1 MSPSSSGLALP
12 PSPSPPPRRTP
23 EWLDATPLH
32 LAAKYLLGPALYL
45 QARRLR
51 RIALQLP
58 EPEGARS
65 GTAGSGPLRL
75 RLLVAGDSSAVGVGV
90 RTQDEALA
98 LPLARLL
105 AQRLGGSV
113 AWQLVAQSGLT
124 SDGLLRL
131 VMQSEL
137 APADIAVVICGVND
151 ITKEQRLGFALRQR
165 RRIAERLR
173 ERSGLRHVLFPA
185 LPQMELFP
193 LIPQP
198 LAWWSGQAARRNNRC
213 QQRWARGIDFVSHVP
228 MDGLTD
234 SALFSEDGFHPA
246 SPLYARVAQRLAQV
260 IAEETLPLLA
270 ARDGPQ
276 RGAGD

>member
-1 MSPSSSGLALP
+1 MAELT
-12 PSPSPPPRRTP
+12 SPPVGATKPLP
-23 EWLDATPLH
+23 LAWLDATPLH

-45 QARRLR
+45 QAHRLR

-58 EPEGARS
+58 EPEGERS
-65 GTAGSGPLRL
+65 GTVGAGAPRL
-75 RLLVAGDSSAVGVGV
+75 RLLVVGDSSAAGVGA
-90 RTQDEALA
+90 RTQDDALA

-105 AQRLGGSV
+105 AQRLGGGI

-124 SDGLLRL
+124 SAGVLQL
-131 VMQSEL
+131 VRQTPL

-165 RRIAERLR
+165 RRIADWLR
-173 ERSGLRHVLFPA
+173 EQAGVRRVLIPA

-213 QQRWARGIDFVSHVP
+213 QQRWARGIDFVTHVP

-246 SPLYARVAQRLAQV
+246 PPLYARVVARLAQV
-260 IAEETLPLLA
+260 IAEDMLPRLEQQ
-270 ARDGPQ
+270 DDHGEQ
-276 RGAGD
+276 E